1 MGRKTKDSRSYEDD
15 DAGGG
20 YSGRSAQSN
29 PHNVIM
35 AAAAH
40 FKQQGMADPMQNP
53 LVADIMSKV
62 NLSMG
67 QEQPLHPIALAGI
80 VPLGGAPMPM
90 GAASAGAQSDR
101 IDPVIIELC
110 SHYDIQERISRRLN
124 NAMKKR
130 MDTFDEDIAA
140 LWEILSEA
148 RHPAGM
154 LQSKIL
160 EIENDDFHINAKTR
174 AKVNKDVQKIA
185 KKYSLDVD
193 ATIGVAEILNLRPDT
208 KDEDLKM
215 LEEHFENSNKPSAT
229 AMVLMKKVK
238 NGEGL
243 PDCSEYSRKGAGKGG
258 RDKEDRDDREDR
270 KRDKDDRDRRDKDDR
285 DRGRD
290 RDRDRDRDRKR
301 SRSRRR

>member
-1 MGRKTKDSRSYEDD
+1 
-15 DAGGG
+15 
-20 YSGRSAQSN
+20 
-29 PHNVIM
+29 M
-35 AAAAH
+35 AAAQH
-40 FKQQGMADPMQNP
+40 FQQQGQLTDPMMNP

-62 NLSMG
+62 NMSLG
-67 QEQPLHPIALAGI
+67 QTGEPLHPIALQGI
-80 VPLGGAPMPM
+80 APIGAGAP
-90 GAASAGAQSDR
+90 GAAGGGVGAPPGQPER

-110 SHYDIQERISRRLN
+110 SHYDIQERISKRLN
-124 NAMKKR
+124 NAMRKR

-185 KKYSLDVD
+185 KKYKLDVD

-208 KDEDLKM
+208 KDEDLKC
-215 LEEHFENSNKPSAT
+215 LEEHFEASNKPSAT

-243 PDCSEYSRKGAGKGG
+243 PDAAEYSRKGSGKGG
-258 RDKEDRDDREDR
+258 G
-270 KRDKDDRDRRDKDDR
+270 DDRDRRRDDR
-285 DRGRD
+285 DDRKKDRSRD
-290 RDRDRDRDRKR
+290 RDRDRRGGDDRDRRR
-301 SRSRRR
+301 SRSRRRKE